1 MVNLLLRSF
10 PLLMM
15 MPALAGWLM
24 AQSPAS
30 PKPTAPTTE
39 QIVLEPG
46 DSIRV
51 VVWRK
56 PEMSGD
62 FIVAPDGTITHPL
75 YQAVRVGGIPF
86 AAAEVN
92 LRNFLLRFD
101 QDPQFVAEPLV
112 RIAISGEVG
121 RPAVYALRPET
132 SIAEAVAEAGG
143 PRDTGNRNSVRV
155 LRKDESGRLKEF
167 SIDLLDPQGATVRVL
182 SGDQIIIDRRHSFF
196 KDIFMPALS
205 VLGSAASIYL
215 VIHRANRI

>member
-62 FIVAPDGTITHPL
+62 FIVGPDGTITHPL

-86 AAAEVN
+86 STAQTNVRA
-92 LRNFLLRFD
+92 FLGRFE
-101 QDPQFVAEPLV
+101 QDPQLVIEPLI

-121 RPAVYALRPET
+121 RPQVMAVRPET
-132 SIAEAVAEAGG
+132 TIGEAVAQAGG
-143 PRDTGNRNSVRV
+143 PNQ
-155 LRKDESGRLKEF
+155 F
-167 SIDLLDPQGATVRVL
+167 A
-182 SGDQIIIDRRHSFF
+182 
-196 KDIFMPALS
+196 
-205 VLGSAASIYL
+205 
-215 VIHRANRI
+215 

>member
-1 MVNLLLRSF
+1 M
-10 PLLMM
+10 
-15 MPALAGWLM
+15 LA
-24 AQSPAS
+24 
-30 PKPTAPTTE
+30 
-39 QIVLEPG
+39 PG
-46 DSIRV
+46 DSIRIS
-51 VVWRK
+51 VWRK

-62 FIVAPDGTITHPL
+62 FIVGPDGTITHPL

-86 AAAEVN
+86 STALVN
-92 LRNFLLRFD
+92 LRNFLLRFE

-132 SIAEAVAEAGG
+132 SIAEAVAQAGG

-167 SIDLLDPQGATVRVL
+167 SIDLLDPRGATVRVL

-196 KDIFMPALS
+196 KDIFLPALS

-215 VIHRANRI
+215 VIHRANRL